1 MKNLIGFLFLILSFF
16 EIKAQNLF
24 SYGNKQVS
32 KQEFLYSF
40 KKNKTD
46 TVNQKK
52 AIENY
57 LNLFVKF
64 KLKVQAALDSRMD
77 TLPAMKTD
85 LQAFK
90 EQIQPM
96 YIVDQDTLHKM
107 ISEAHER
114 IQRDIEVAHI
124 FISKENTPNLDQ
136 TIFKT
141 EKFELLALKYSNDP
155 EVKNNRGYIG
165 FVTAFTLP
173 YFFENA
179 IYSLQDGQISDG
191 IKSENGIHYF
201 KRISSRAAL
210 GKMQASQI
218 LIAIP
223 DNATDEEIRSGKLLA
238 DSIHGMLMSGASFDS
253 LAIIYSD
260 DRSSASNGGRMEEIE
275 IGKYNQVF
283 EQNVFALKKDN
294 EISDVFKTEFGFH
307 LAKRISQIPV
317 QESFVNTEAFL
328 KEKVLQDNRKE
339 IAEKAFEK
347 KSFDIA
353 KSRGM
358 NTKEKNF
365 LINHLAELN
374 PVYALQIKEFKEG
387 NLLFEI
393 MDKKVWGKAISD
405 TKGLSN
411 FYANRKNTYQWNE
424 SVLTYTITAPS
435 KEIANKIRSE
445 YMKDKSTINI
455 RKLYSEILLIDS
467 GRYETSDLT
476 IDKNNNIS
484 AGFVSE
490 PSLNESDRSY
500 SFLIIVKKYNDPS
513 LKTFEESKAMLIN
526 DYQQYLDDI
535 WISTLKKKYPVVI
548 NQSTLNSIL
557 SEMH

>member
-16 EIKAQNLF
+16 EIKAQKLF
-24 SYGNKQVS
+24 SYGSKQVS

-40 KKNKTD
+40 KKNNTD
-46 TVNQKK
+46 TVSHKK

-64 KLKVQAALDSRMD
+64 KLKVQAALDLRMD

-85 LQAFK
+85 LQAFE
-90 EQIQPM
+90 EQIQSI
-96 YIVDQDTLHKM
+96 YTVDQDTLNKM

-114 IQRDIEVAHI
+114 VQRDIEVAHI
-124 FISKENTPNLDQ
+124 FISKENTMELDQ

-141 EKFELLALKYSNDP
+141 ENFELLALKYSNDP
-155 EVKNNRGYIG
+155 DVKNNRGYIG

-191 IKSENGIHYF
+191 IKSENGMHYF
-201 KRISSRAAL
+201 KRISSRTAL

-223 DNATDEEIRSGKLLA
+223 DNATDEETRSGKLLA
-238 DSIHGMLMSGASFDS
+238 DSIHAMLMSGASFDS

-260 DRSSASNGGRMEEIE
+260 DRSSASNGGKMEEIE
-275 IGKYNQVF
+275 IGKYNQIF

-294 EISDVFKTEFGFH
+294 EISAVFRTEFGFH
-307 LAKRISQIPV
+307 LTKRILQIPV

-347 KSFDIA
+347 KSLDIA
-353 KSRGM
+353 TSRGM

-374 PVYALQIKEFKEG
+374 PDYASQIKDFKEG

-393 MDKKVWGKAISD
+393 MDKKVWGKAVSD
-405 TKGLSN
+405 TKGLNN
-411 FYANRKNTYQWNE
+411 FYAKRKSTYQWNE
-424 SVLTYTITAPS
+424 SVLAYTITAPS
-435 KEIANKIRSE
+435 KEIADKIRSE
-445 YMKDKSTINI
+445 YIKDRSTINI
-455 RKLYSEILLIDS
+455 RKLYSEIILIDS
-467 GRYETSDLT
+467 GRYEALDLN

-484 AGFVSE
+484 TGFVSE
-490 PSLNESDRSY
+490 TSLNESDRSY

-513 LKTFEESKAMLIN
+513 LKTFEESKAVLIN

-535 WISTLKKKYPVVI
+535 WISILKKKYPVVI

-557 SEMH
+557 SEMN